1 MCWPR
6 IQILIGLLRRREG
19 AATYI
24 FSFSFFHHLNL
35 PLEVKRENGP
45 SSQEINWEVYSQVE
59 YWTPTRHRISRWRS
73 WLWSHP
79 P

>member
-6 IQILIGLLRRREG
+6 IQILIGSLRRREG

-24 FSFSFFHHLNL
+24 SSFSFFHHLKL
-35 PLEVKRENGP
+35 PFEVKPENGP
-45 SSQEINWEVYSQVE
+45 SLQEINWEVYSQVE
-59 YWTPTRHRISRWRS
+59 YWTPTRRRINRWRS